1 MMPTLVYKVSIS
13 HATLLVVRLTTL
25 LVSLLALTVRL
36 DAQVVQ
42 RTWERL
48 MDPPTAVWT
57 VHFLDLGGPPRIG
70 FIGCSEAVYRTTDGG
85 NTWAPCTVNAPQ
97 FTASDFSF
105 KDSLTGWFSNYT
117 YSTSRQL
124 AMCYKTTD
132 GGLTWDPIYGP
143 TVECSSVLYRPE
155 NHLLLLASW
164 LERPAALSG
173 HSCYSTDEGLTWN
186 VYWQDQKLNGFAFVD
201 TLNGIVTSAGLLYL
215 KTTDGGYTWTNVN
228 STGDEAWQPAA
239 IKRTKS
245 YFAASEITD
254 LLFSSS
260 DLGNTFQQR
269 TRIGTTT
276 GTLREG
282 SCGTLYAQFSQGSGY
297 RHLGVIRSQ
306 DGGQSWI
313 PLHGPVNMID
323 SRFYVKGGYVF
334 AGGIDTI
341 TKTYSVWRYV
351 EDSTFYDGG
360 SFDAPQVSDTIVRMV
375 SPDCGITDST
385 LAILYLNDC
394 APAELIAAELS
405 ATNRFT
411 LGIRDSLPLRLSGT
425 YKIPINYEPIG
436 HDGDSVTLT
445 LTYRTHGQDGQRI
458 VTIIGSVPGTH
469 TIARFS
475 LLAGGQRD
483 VTSLAGQTVPID
495 LMLLNA
501 ISDTLGLDSIAFTLT
516 YDENVAT
523 PGGFTANPPWAL
535 LRESHSF
542 GRTDIAF
549 RRTEGA
555 NLDANSTV
563 ATFRFKSFLSAKD
576 RTDIVVTDFRLN
588 DGDSVYLGCIAT
600 ATDPGTVDYIVADTC
615 GDRLL
620 RRMMA
625 GAPILERVQE
635 GLRVRALQ
643 SGEATIE
650 IYDLLGELR
659 MAQRLVLGAEPAIV
673 DITSLAPG
681 VYVSRIET
689 DRGLRSSYRFVR

>member
-1 MMPTLVYKVSIS
+1 
-13 HATLLVVRLTTL
+13 
-25 LVSLLALTVRL
+25 
-36 DAQVVQ
+36 
-42 RTWERL
+42 
-48 MDPPTAVWT
+48 MDPTTPVWT

-85 NTWAPCTVNAPQ
+85 NSWAPCTVNAPQ

-105 KDSLTGWFSNYT
+105 KDSLTGWFSNFT
-117 YSTSRQL
+117 YNTSRQL

-143 TVECSSVLYRPE
+143 TVSCSSVLYRPE

-164 LERPAALSG
+164 LERPVPQSG

-186 VYWQDQKLNGFAFVD
+186 VFWQDQKLNGFAFAD
-201 TLNGIVTSAGLLYL
+201 TMNGIVTCAGLLYL
-215 KTTDGGYTWTNVN
+215 RTTDGGYTWNSVN
-228 STGDEAWQPAA
+228 STGDEAWQPTV
-239 IKRTKS
+239 IERTRT
-245 YFAASEITD
+245 YFASSEITD
-254 LLFSSS
+254 FLFSSL

-269 TRIGTTT
+269 QKVGTTT

-297 RHLGVIRSQ
+297 RSQGIIRSQ
-306 DGGQSWI
+306 DAGQTWTA
-313 PLHGPVNMID
+313 LHGPVNAID
-323 SRFYVKGGYVF
+323 TRFYVKGGYVF

-351 EDSTFYDGG
+351 EDSTFFDGG
-360 SFDAPQVSDTIVRMV
+360 SYDAPQVSDTIVRMV
-375 SPDCGITDST
+375 SPDCGLTDST
-385 LAILYLNDC
+385 LAITYLNDC
-394 APAELIAAELS
+394 SPAQLIAAELS

-411 LGIRDSLPLRLSGT
+411 LGIRDSLPTRLSGT

-436 HDGDSVTLT
+436 HDGDTATLT
-445 LTYRTHGQDGQRI
+445 LTYRTHGQDSRRI

-475 LLAGGQRD
+475 LLAGGQRTA
-483 VTSLAGQTVPID
+483 TSLAGQSVPVD

-501 ISDTLGLDSIAFTLT
+501 ISDTLGLDSIAFVLT

-523 PGGFTANPPWAL
+523 PAGFSVNPPWSL
-535 LRESHSF
+535 LRESHSL

-549 RRTEGA
+549 RRTQGM

-563 ATFRFKSFLSAKD
+563 ATFVYKSFLSPRE
-576 RTDIVVTDFRLN
+576 RTDITASDFRLN

-600 ATDPGTVDYIVADTC
+600 ATDPGAVEYIVSDTC

-620 RRMMA
+620 RHMMS
-625 GAPILERVQE
+625 GTPILERVPDGIQVQSP
-635 GLRVRALQ
+635 GTDRATLVV
-643 SGEATIE
+643 
-650 IYDLLGELR
+650 YDLLGAVVMSRALELDGR
-659 MAQRLVLGAEPAIV
+659 PMTIDMAMLRNGLYVARLETMTGYRTSLRLV
-673 DITSLAPG
+673 
-681 VYVSRIET
+681 R
-689 DRGLRSSYRFVR
+689 